1 MNPQPSAH
9 GSPAQPKTRASINTI
24 KLRWPGRVLLTGLH
38 FGMWLWLDVEKQ
50 GWENIPRSGPVIMM
64 INHVAFLDPV
74 ILTGMMPRPMV
85 SMAKM
90 EAYEDKILG
99 PLLRSFDSIPVNRGA
114 ADLQALRRVLDALE
128 AGLAV
133 LIAPEGHRSETGGL
147 GEAHEGI
154 AFVAYRAKVPIVPV
168 GISGTPAFKHNY
180 WKMKKTHV
188 TYRFGQPF
196 YSRSRRRARDDGDAQ
211 ADDGRSDVSTRRA
224 AAAGTTR
231 PVRRPGSGHGEV
243 REVCTTVRS
252 GVSFVITHT
261 RGRHRRH
268 RAGEFRRR
276 DRLADRR

>member
-1 MNPQPSAH
+1 MNPQPTALARQRS
-9 GSPAQPKTRASINTI
+9 KDKDFYRNY
-24 KLRWPGRVLLTGLH
+24 KLRLPGRILLTGLH

-50 GWENIPRSGPVIMM
+50 GWDNIPRTGPVIMM

-85 SMAKM
+85 SMAKI
-90 EAYEDKILG
+90 EAYEDKIIG

-114 ADLQALRRVLDALE
+114 ADLSALRRVLDALE

-168 GISGTPAFKHNY
+168 GISGTPEFKHRY
-180 WKMKKTHV
+180 WKMQQTRV

-196 YSRSRRRARDDGDAQ
+196 YLEPNGERVTTEMLKQMTDEAMYQ
-211 ADDGRSDVSTRRA
+211 LA
-224 AAAGTTR
+224 ALL
-231 PVRRPGSGHGEV
+231 PPEQ
-243 REVCTTVRS
+243 
-252 GVSFVITHT
+252 
-261 RGRHRRH
+261 RGLYEDLDK
-268 RAGEFRRR
+268 ATAKYVKFAPQGK
-276 DRLADRR
+276 